1 MVFNR
6 FWRADPARARTTGG
20 TGLGLVDLARGRP
33 AARRPAPGV
42 GAPRRRRPV
51 PADPPATRRR
61 PDPAQPAAAGARRR
75 TGRPPMK
82 RVLVALLA
90 VLLLATGCSLLPTSG
105 VVHREADAGRVSPND
120 TAQFA
125 PPGPGKGDS
134 PTQVVKGFLL
144 AMTAVPLSTSVA
156 RSFLTAAAQP
166 AWNPN
171 RSTVVYQS
179 SAIDLVPDGVRVTLG
194 DAQHLDS
201 RGGWLGGVGAGNGRL
216 DLRLVRDER
225 GVADRQPAGRRRGA
239 GVVPRQPVRPGQP
252 LLLRPDQPGAR
263 ARTDLPPARRAA
275 RVHPGAGAA
284 GRAGR
289 RARRGDSHRLPA
301 RHPARPVRAGR
312 ARRDGRGAVERGG
325 AGALADEDDPR
336 GRAAGVDAAPG
347 ARADPDP
354 DHLRR
359 RPGVVAR
366 RPPRLQRPGGRRV
379 RPDRARRLRPAVRR
393 GQGPDRGRP
402 AGEHGAGAGPVRPA
416 RLLAAV
422 DRRLRRRVPDR
433 RGGR

>member
-1 MVFNR
+1 MEPEPLDRGLPVQR
-6 FWRADPARARTTGG
+6 DRPVARRRAR
-20 TGLGLVDLARGRP
+20 DAR
-33 AARRPAPGV
+33 RRPAPRLPGRL
-42 GAPRRRRPV
+42 ARRRRRGQR
-51 PADPPATRRR
+51 PAR
-61 PDPAQPAAAGARRR
+61 PAAGARR
-75 TGRPPMK
+75 
-82 RVLVALLA
+82 
-90 VLLLATGCSLLPTSG
+90 
-105 VVHREADAGRVSPND
+105 
-120 TAQFA
+120 
-125 PPGPGKGDS
+125 
-134 PTQVVKGFLL
+134 
-144 AMTAVPLSTSVA
+144 
-156 RSFLTAAAQP
+156 
-166 AWNPN
+166 
-171 RSTVVYQS
+171 
-179 SAIDLVPDGVRVTLG
+179 
-194 DAQHLDS
+194 
-201 RGGWLGGVGAGNGRL
+201 
-216 DLRLVRDER
+216 R

-263 ARTDLPPARRAA
+263 ARADLPPAGRAA

-289 RARRGDSHRLPA
+289 RARRGDPHRLPA

-312 ARRDGRGAVERGG
+312 ARRDGRGPVERGG
-325 AGALADEDDPR
+325 AAALADEDEPR

-359 RPGVVAR
+359 RPGAVAR

-393 GQGPDRGRP
+393 GQGADRGRP
-402 AGEHGAGAGPVRPA
+402 TGEHGAGAGPVRPA